1 MIMNILLRMKTV
13 WLQVSHYPMVHQA
26 DANSFITPDEEF
38 LSVVTAERTGWAS
51 IDRKMS
57 GCELWCWGQLWSLG
71 APASVLP
78 AESEHARRLVRLET
92 GVSTHAHMQDTDSGK
107 NRDLGLPHS
116 PHC

>member
-1 MIMNILLRMKTV
+1 MLRAA
-13 WLQVSHYPMVHQA
+13 L
-26 DANSFITPDEEF
+26 E
-38 LSVVTAERTGWAS
+38 
-51 IDRKMS
+51 
-57 GCELWCWGQLWSLG
+57 LG

>member
-1 MIMNILLRMKTV
+1 MLRAA
-13 WLQVSHYPMVHQA
+13 L
-26 DANSFITPDEEF
+26 E
-38 LSVVTAERTGWAS
+38 
-51 IDRKMS
+51 
-57 GCELWCWGQLWSLG
+57 LG

-116 PHC
+116 PHF

>member
-1 MIMNILLRMKTV
+1 MLRAA
-13 WLQVSHYPMVHQA
+13 L
-26 DANSFITPDEEF
+26 E
-38 LSVVTAERTGWAS
+38 
-51 IDRKMS
+51 
-57 GCELWCWGQLWSLG
+57 LG

-116 PHC
+116 PIVYMDVLQPSQSASSSSVLKDMIKLSMGAWSYLDIINCPALDE